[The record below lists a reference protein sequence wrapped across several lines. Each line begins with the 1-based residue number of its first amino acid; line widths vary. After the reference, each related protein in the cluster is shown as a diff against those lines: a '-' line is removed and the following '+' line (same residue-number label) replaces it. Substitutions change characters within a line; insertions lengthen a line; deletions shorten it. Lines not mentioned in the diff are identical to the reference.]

1 MSLWFKNIVILSS
14 MFGLARRNGSCKVR
28 SIYIFVYKTTPTIL
42 DHLFIATKYE
52 EKPETI
58 DKWNRCWCLLLKSYS
73 CLWAQYSLETISKN
87 KLVKHMVRKQYT
99 YKEKAMVI
107 IPDKTIH
114 PSHILWFMGC
124 AIGLYK
130 WKILWPKW

>member
-1 MSLWFKNIVILSS
+1 MDTN
-14 MFGLARRNGSCKVR
+14 R
-28 SIYIFVYKTTPTIL
+28 TIL
-42 DHLFIATKYE
+42 GVFAHIFIHKR
-52 EKPETI
+52 
-58 DKWNRCWCLLLKSYS
+58 N
-73 CLWAQYSLETISKN
+73 SLQNNIKDNSR
-87 KLVKHMVRKQYT
+87 KHMVLSISSSA

-130 WKILWPKW
+130 